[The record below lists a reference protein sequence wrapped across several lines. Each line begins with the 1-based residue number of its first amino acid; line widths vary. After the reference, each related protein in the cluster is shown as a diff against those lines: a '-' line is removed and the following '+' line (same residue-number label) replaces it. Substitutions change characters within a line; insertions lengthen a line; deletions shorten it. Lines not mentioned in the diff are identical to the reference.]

1 METYAERM
9 RKQGNKQEMETS
21 ENLSIDDFKSMIVET
36 WDKHAPI
43 KRKVVRG
50 NNAPF
55 MNKTLSKAFM
65 KRSRLKNR
73 YHKFPTEENKN
84 EFKKYRNFCVGLL
97 KREKKKYFDS
107 LDVKIMDDNKEFW
120 KKIKPMFSG
129 KSAVKS
135 NITLIDGDNVLTN
148 KSEVAETFN
157 NYFTEVVQNLEIEK
171 FPSSI
176 NVDYENAENVI
187 DMIILKYENHPSVL
201 KIKEHTILGK
211 KFTFEET
218 SLDIVYDKI
227 KSLDP
232 KKAQVEN
239 DIPAKVLIG
248 INDIVSEYI
257 KNAFNNAIAT
267 GKFPKSL
274 KMADVIPIYKE
285 LERTLKNNY
294 RPVSLLPIVSK
305 IFEDI
310 MNEQIL
316 AYMEKFLSAFIF
328 AYRKRHG
335 HQYCLVVMIEMW
347 KKALDEDKVGGA
359 ILTDLSK
366 AFDCISHELLIAK
379 LHAYGFD
386 KSALIFIFDYL
397 KDRTSGKT

>member
-1 METYAERM
+1 M
-9 RKQGNKQEMETS
+9 
-21 ENLSIDDFKSMIVET
+21 
-36 WDKHAPI
+36 
-43 KRKVVRG
+43 
-50 NNAPF
+50 
-55 MNKTLSKAFM
+55 
-65 KRSRLKNR
+65 
-73 YHKFPTEENKN
+73 
-84 EFKKYRNFCVGLL
+84 
-97 KREKKKYFDS
+97 
-107 LDVKIMDDNKEFW
+107 
-120 KKIKPMFSG
+120 
-129 KSAVKS
+129 
-135 NITLIDGDNVLTN
+135 
-148 KSEVAETFN
+148 
-157 NYFTEVVQNLEIEK
+157 VQNLEIEK
-171 FPSSI
+171 FPRSI
-176 NVDYENAENVI
+176 NVNYENAEKVI
-187 DMIILKYENHPSVL
+187 DMIILKFENHPSIL
-201 KIKEHTILGK
+201 KIKEHTVLRG
-211 KFTFEET
+211 KFTFEKT
-218 SLDIVYDKI
+218 SLDTVYDKI

-248 INDIVSEYI
+248 TNDIVSEFI
-257 KNAFNNAIAT
+257 KNVFNKAIAT

-274 KMADVIPIYKE
+274 KMADLIPIYKE

-316 AYMEKFLSAFIF
+316 AYIEKYLSAYIF

-335 HQYCLVVMIEMW
+335 PEYCLVVMIEMW

-386 KSALIFIFDYL
+386 KSALNFIFDYL
-397 KDRTSGKT
+397 KERTQRTNVNGTYSSYQDVKNGVPQGSILGPLLFNIFVNDIFLFLDRVKIANFADDNTPYTIADEIMDLLKTLGKETSVVLQWFRINEMKPNQKSAIYS